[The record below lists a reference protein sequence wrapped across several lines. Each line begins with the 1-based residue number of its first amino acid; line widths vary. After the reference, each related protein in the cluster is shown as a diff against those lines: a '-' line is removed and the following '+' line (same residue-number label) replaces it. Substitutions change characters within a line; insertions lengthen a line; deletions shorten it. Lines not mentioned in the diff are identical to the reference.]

1 MIIKE
6 EGSKDED
13 RQEGA
18 GVKTFLTK
26 TFLAEVWV
34 FATFEKVLWTSS
46 DLQMFMSSTWFAFLM
61 YCFNCHC
68 FVLVSLLTG
77 VIIIIC

>member
-6 EGSKDED
+6 ERSKDED

-34 FATFEKVLWTSS
+34 FATFEKVLGTPLPGLRS
-46 DLQMFMSSTWFAFLM
+46 
-61 YCFNCHC
+61 H
-68 FVLVSLLTG
+68 VLF
-77 VIIIIC
+77 